1 MEKSGFYDG
10 GTLYGQDEFNRYF
23 DNIYRSGVSL
33 DDTGSMTLAV
43 TGGTGAVS
51 VAAGFAILRGFWY
64 NNDSAKGITVPTPST
79 LPRIDRV
86 VLRLTITTK
95 SITAVLKQGT
105 EASSPQPPALQ
116 RDSNVYE
123 LSLAQVRVTSAG
135 AITVTDERP
144 VESVCGAIRPK
155 NLTEYNDMIQTF
167 QAQWQA
173 WFAGQ
178 QAAGWRNIYIQN
190 TQPTSPEVGSIWIQ

>member
-1 MEKSGFYDG
+1 MENSGFYDG
-10 GTLYGQDEFNRYF
+10 GALYGQDEFNRYF

-33 DDTGSMTLAV
+33 DDTGAMTLAV
-43 TGGTGAVS
+43 SGGAGSVG

-64 NNDSAKGITVPTPST
+64 YNDSPKSLAVSAPAT
-79 LPRIDRV
+79 LSRIDRV
-86 VLRLTITTK
+86 VLRLTITAKT
-95 SITAVLKQGT
+95 ITAALKQGT

-123 LSLAQVRVTSAG
+123 ISLAQVRVTTAG

-144 VESVCGAIRPK
+144 LEDVCGAIRPK
-155 NLTEYNDMIQTF
+155 NLTEYDDMIATF

-173 WFAGQ
+173 WFNSQ
-178 QAAGWRNIYIQN
+178 QAAGWRNIYIQD
-190 TQPTSPEVGSIWIQ
+190 TQPTSPEVGSIWIR